1 MQNRKINN
9 ESIERD
15 DIHRNIIYDDETK
28 NINNQY
34 TSNEE
39 DIEEAGGVIYNK
51 YYHLSPIKGLTK
63 LQPSVPSNFL
73 TDYGFENSTINRVCF
88 TPSIDQCLMAMSANI
103 THKEFY
109 VYIPYN
115 IDTNKLR
122 KPSVEEVPDS
132 LITGEVWSLQ
142 SVRIKCIG
150 KIRVTRPKGTTHNYN
165 YGDKYTAELYEWE
178 YEWVEKYLIDESTL
192 MTKFKDNYKTNGNK
206 KLSSFKKVVMDKKYI
221 DAKKSMY
228 PKLKHIRH
236 NEELTATV
244 GWEDKDNKLVALCSV
259 SYASSDGYNWLTM
272 IEVLNEY
279 KGYGL
284 GRQVLDYAVKNLKC
298 NAIGVDKDN
307 KVAYEMY
314 KKAGFKVGKETND
327 NYLYMYLKPPVEVEV
342 PKNSSYSFTFALNN
356 EGALPEYD
364 GLAGTL
370 TTNDD
375 IELELPNPEKANLP
389 DLKTLLDNTD
399 PKHIWLSSDWH
410 FFKNH
415 YKKEVN
421 FVNTRDITQWC
432 YKNLKDDDV
441 FIYLG
446 DISFRYANEEDQLK
460 SQEILKKIPAG
471 KKVLVLGNHDKMLG
485 EDYFTGC
492 GFDYVVEDIYWQNY
506 LFTHKPVR
514 MDTYPEDVIN
524 IHGHMHTNRDYNTSD
539 GTRNVNIYPKFFD
552 NKPVTLDY
560 VSKHWKELSKD
571 NYWNPNYGYGEA
583 VHNITNSTVL
593 KLVQEAN
600 AITQKPTVYFSNTV
614 DSKTIAYMVSL
625 FKNNVGSNT
634 AIKIDFNNNALNSK
648 LLKDLTKAT
657 NSAFVNSNYIKQI
670 TNASDHITAAN
681 TLGYDYSHIDILD
694 NDGDIRLSIPQRYQ
708 IENELRELNNGKSED
723 ESYVSR
729 GIHLQDISVG
739 SHIKNYDSL
748 IVYTNFA
755 IDKVSG
761 YSGAIKNIG
770 YGVASGK
777 IGKLQIHGQNM
788 QSGPILLERIVESA
802 AAVSSLFTDRII
814 YINVLQSMGSNISNI
829 GVLVSND
836 IVAIEQ
842 ASIDFIRN
850 APKNK
855 TFIEHIG
862 ARGGFHQIEYAD
874 WLRMGSKNYIL
885 RDLSNNRI
893 KLENTVLNGIT
904 LYHGSKNN
912 LNIIK
917 PKNLS
922 YNEDNYVFA
931 TPSKAFALIFAGNR
945 WNDDMLNQSV
955 YNGEMYITEK
965 QKGAIKATFDTDGYI
980 YTVPADTFIQYNNH
994 KNEFISKTN
1003 VTPIDKIYIK
1013 NVLDELNKLGVI
1025 FTYYPNK
1032 PKWWNSVFNENI
1044 LINRKDIEYRVNEF
1058 KDGDLN
1064 IALVVGF
1071 SGSGKSTLGRNL
1083 AKAIPNTDHYEL
1095 DDLVCN
1101 WNFTDDNL
1109 KEYGDLIYS
1118 FFQGPGKKFRVS
1130 YDDLVKMRI
1139 QEKDYEIPLVE
1150 AFLKYAYTYSKS
1162 HKNRKNVIEGVWPL
1176 IYGYSPDTFKDWC
1189 VIIKG
1194 TSYLNSEIRAT
1205 KRDVDNGKGLPYFK
1219 ALVSNFLANNNPD
1232 RLKTIMKP
1240 MNANINI
1247 WYKYFKTPVNE
1258 SVTYRD
1264 VKKLVDSFSKEDLLK
1279 FSPSGKFVDSPNC
1292 IYRNIV
1298 KSGKYGGFIEVYKM
1312 ANSKSTGFITI
1323 AVQSE
1328 ARGSN
1333 IGTRLVNTMIKYID
1347 KNIVSKLI
1355 WRCEKD
1361 NDASNALAKKCGF
1374 KLKSES
1380 KNQNTYILEL
1390 DKVMINEAATKRSEL
1405 PDSAFGIP
1413 EDRKYPLDTEKHVRS
1428 AIKLFGHAEES
1439 KKKSLARRIKA
1450 AAKKYDITI
1459 PETTQC
1465 YKYLN
1470 EAVQEIV
1477 PDEIQTIVFD
1487 FGHVLVHTD
1496 LKAQL
1501 LANQDIPNELAEP
1514 IKDFVHTN
1522 FFYNEEDRN
1531 NLQMLDIPQAKQ
1543 RYMQLAPD
1551 DIKPYVDAVFDAMR
1565 YNCNYYSY
1573 SKSLIALFRSRGC
1586 KLYYLSNWDRY
1597 AYDLQIKFFNDITNL
1612 FDGGIMSFQVNDR
1625 KPNDSIYHALINKYN
1640 IDPVRAMFFD
1650 DRRENIEAANR
1661 CGFNIYLFNNEE
1673 TPKIL
1678 LSNNYIK
1685 KSNLEDMNNYILL
1698 QDGDRLVNLP
1708 MSIVTYWYIN
1718 ENEHPEDVDSG
1729 AYYSTLDKCV
1739 TNKINEVNNNGG
1751 FKDNLYLTEYV
1762 FTSNLALDKENQSTE
1777 DHKLVRIGEIN
1788 IFESGAYEWTI
1799 QMPLKLVGKELYPL
1813 KEYTSI
1819 AAINPVIGIN
1829 KPFVVNTGEKK
1840 IGFMTDIESDKML
1853 VINDD
1858 NTLEVVPTNEYT
1870 ITDIY
1875 EFIGN
1880 EAYVDRLNKLYKN
1893 SSKVD
1898 NIYSILTGRE
1908 LYTEDQLDFDTSFKK
1923 IDLDLIEQ
1931 KMLSEFATLRDN
1943 IIEACGINTDIV
1955 RPVIEPLGKSAPSFV
1970 NKYNTLGDISIK
1982 EDFDGVYFY
1991 SDLTHKRSASVAS
2004 VNLLTENMLKVIM

>member
-39 DIEEAGGVIYNK
+39 DIEEAGGVIYNR

-122 KPSVEEVPDS
+122 KPSIEEVPDS

-150 KIRVTRPKGTTHNYN
+150 KIRVTKPKGTTHNYN
-165 YGDKYTAELYEWE
+165 YGNKYTAELYEWE
-178 YEWVEKYLIDESTL
+178 YEWVEKYLIDEST
-192 MTKFKDNYKTNGNK
+192 
-206 KLSSFKKVVMDKKYI
+206 
-221 DAKKSMY
+221 
-228 PKLKHIRH
+228 
-236 NEELTATV
+236 EL
-244 GWEDKDNKLVALCSV
+244 E
-259 SYASSDGYNWLTM
+259 
-272 IEVLNEY
+272 
-279 KGYGL
+279 
-284 GRQVLDYAVKNLKC
+284 
-298 NAIGVDKDN
+298 
-307 KVAYEMY
+307 
-314 KKAGFKVGKETND
+314 
-327 NYLYMYLKPPVEVEV
+327 
-342 PKNSSYSFTFALNN
+342 
-356 EGALPEYD
+356 LPEYD

-375 IELELPNPEKANLP
+375 IGLELPNPEKANLP

-415 YKKEVN
+415 YKKEIN

-441 FIYLG
+441 FMYLG
-446 DISFRYANEEDQLK
+446 DISFRYANEEDQIK

-524 IHGHMHTNRDYNTSD
+524 IHGHMHTNRDYNTSN

-600 AITQKPTVYFSNTV
+600 SITQKPTVYFSNTV

-708 IENELRELNNGKSED
+708 IENELRELNNGKLEY
-723 ESYVSR
+723 ESYVSK

-814 YINVLQSMGSNISNI
+814 YINVLQSMGSNIPNI

-893 KLENTVLNGIT
+893 KLENTILNGIT

-922 YNEDNYVFA
+922 YAEDNYVFA

-955 YNGEMYITEK
+955 YNGKIYITEK

-1013 NVLDELNKLGVI
+1013 NILDELNKLGVI

-1044 LINRKDIEYRVNEF
+1044 LINRKDIEYRVDEF

-1071 SGSGKSTLGRNL
+1071 SGSGKSTLGRAL
-1083 AKAIPNTDHYEL
+1083 ASRLPNTEHYGL
-1095 DDLVCN
+1095 DDVACQFG
-1101 WNFTDDNL
+1101 FTDENL

-1118 FFQGPGKKFRVS
+1118 FFKGTGKKYRITEQE
-1130 YDDLVKMRI
+1130 LVTNKI
-1139 QEKDYEIPLVE
+1139 DEDHYEKPLIKD
-1150 AFLKYAYTYSKS
+1150 FLKYAYYYAKS
-1162 HKNRKNVIEGVWPL
+1162 HKNKKFVIEGIWPL
-1176 IYGYSPDTFKDWC
+1176 SYKYNPAEFKDWC

-1205 KRDVDNGKGLPYFK
+1205 KRDFEDKTGSHYIFGKKILNF
-1219 ALVSNFLANNNPD
+1219 LVSQRPS
-1232 RLKTIMKP
+1232 RLKNVSIP
-1240 MNANINI
+1240 MNKSVDE

-1258 SVTYRD
+1258 SVTYQD

-1279 FSPSGKFVDSPNC
+1279 FSPSGRFVDSPNC
-1292 IYRNIV
+1292 IYRNII

-1333 IGTRLVNTMIKYID
+1333 IGTKLVNTMIKDID

-1374 KLKSES
+1374 ELKSES

-1514 IKDFVHTN
+1514 IRDFVHAN

-1543 RYMQLAPD
+1543 RYMQLASD
-1551 DIKPYVDAVFDAMR
+1551 DIKPYVDAVFNAMR

-1625 KPNDSIYHALINKYN
+1625 KPNDSIYYTLINKYN
-1640 IDPVRAMFFD
+1640 IDPARAMFFD

-1661 CGFNIYLFNNEE
+1661 CGFNTYLFNNEE

-1708 MSIVTYWYIN
+1708 MSVVTYWYIN
-1718 ENEHPEDVDSG
+1718 ENEHSEDVDSG
-1729 AYYSTLDKCV
+1729 AYYSTLDECV

-1819 AAINPVIGIN
+1819 AAMNPVIGIN

-1858 NTLEVVPTNEYT
+1858 NTLEVVSTNEYT

-1880 EAYVDRLNKLYKN
+1880 EAYIDRLNKLYKN

-1908 LYTEDQLDFDTSFKK
+1908 LYTEDQLDFDTSFRK

-1931 KMLSEFATLRDN
+1931 KMLSEFVTLRDN